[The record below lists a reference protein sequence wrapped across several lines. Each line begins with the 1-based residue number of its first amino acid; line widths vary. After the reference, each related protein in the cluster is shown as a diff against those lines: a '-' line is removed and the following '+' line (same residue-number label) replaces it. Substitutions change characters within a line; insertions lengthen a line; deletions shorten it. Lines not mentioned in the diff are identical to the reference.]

1 MTFKFNSTGEAQ
13 NTSSKRKNKNKAK
26 KPKECS
32 I

>member
-13 NTSSKRKNKNKAK
+13 NTSSKRNKNKTK